1 MFGISLLLAGSLL
14 VDAQPSR
21 FAQKDGDPTPG
32 SKPSSFPKTARDR
45 HEYDLLDIRW
55 DVTVDPSQESISGVA
70 TNTVK
75 TLLKNA
81 QLYFDAARL
90 NISSVRV
97 NGETVSYKVVGDV
110 LEVLPHLTTKIDP
123 KTKKTSTTVKNRAAG
138 ETLKVEI
145 RYSTRPDAGVYFVPE
160 ANAYPAQTAVVF
172 TQGEMEDT
180 RYWLPT
186 YDSPN
191 DKATSEGIIR
201 VPSNWSVLSNGAL
214 IAKKQEGKQA
224 VWHWKISKPHAT
236 YLISFVGGEYTALKD
251 GVWEGIE
258 VTNWAPKGVEP
269 WVDNA
274 FGGTHRI
281 VEFFSGLVGV
291 KYPWEKYAQ
300 SAVPE
305 FMFGGME
312 NVSCTTNTITSTFPK
327 EVNPLQSATGL
338 VAHELAHQWFGD
350 LITTSDWSHIWVNE
364 GWASFL
370 PTFWTRKEQGDDEF
384 HLERVGT
391 YDGGLGGMD
400 GANRPMV
407 FKGYGDP
414 MEMFDGNAYPGGA
427 TRMFMLMNTLGEEAF
442 WKATKEYLQEWGYKN
457 TDTEIF
463 FKAFEKSSGKSLDS
477 FRKQWFYTAG
487 YPKFQVTRSNKK
499 LTIAQKTEGFSG
511 EVSVKIVGAD
521 GGSRLEKVAYGPNSS
536 QTLDIA
542 DGETFFVDPGSWLM
556 CRVQYPTVT
565 AEERLRLWKAA
576 DNAGDRQRVLG
587 IPGQPFGD
595 KVATELLASESTI
608 GLSMGLIDQID
619 NLDTLMAMVDGSTDL
634 RLVNHILGK
643 FGRYKN
649 EDRVLAKLK
658 QVFESHPNDALKR
671 TAFNSLLALTN
682 DEKLAQQ
689 GWKTPTYDMGI
700 RTDALSWITRKNPK
714 AARALAWE
722 AIRGKAPA
730 PVRKAAMIQ
739 LAMLKDEKGDRSV
752 YEMLEQG
759 ARNRSYG
766 ILSTAITGLAIYGD
780 PAAVKVLRP
789 LKNHSLHFIRNQVKG
804 VLSAFGE

>member
-1 MFGISLLLAGSLL
+1 VFGISLLLAGSLL

-21 FAQKDGDPTPG
+21 FLPQDGDPTPG
-32 SKPSSFPKTARDR
+32 SKPSGFPKTARDR

-55 DVTVDPSQESISGVA
+55 DVSVDPDQESISGVA

-90 NISSVRV
+90 NISSVKV
-97 NGETVSYKVVGDV
+97 NGETVSYKVIGDV
-110 LEVLPHLTTKIDP
+110 LEVLPHLVTKVDA

-145 RYSTRPDAGVYFVPE
+145 RYSTRPDAGVYFVQE
-160 ANAYPAQTAVVF
+160 ANAYPAQTTVVF

-201 VPSNWSVLSNGAL
+201 VPANWSVLSNGAL
-214 IAKKQEGKQA
+214 IAKKQDGKQA

-236 YLISFVGGEYTALKD
+236 YLISFVGGEYSALKD

-312 NVSCTTNTITSTFPK
+312 NVSCTTNTITATFPK

-370 PTFWTRKEQGDDEF
+370 PTFWTRKEQGDEDF

-407 FKGYGDP
+407 FKGYKDP

-427 TRMFMLMNTLGEEAF
+427 ARMFMLMNTLGEEAF

-463 FKAFEKSSGKSLDS
+463 FKAFEKSTGKSLDN

-487 YPKFQVTRSNKK
+487 YPRFQVTRANKK
-499 LTIAQKTEGFSG
+499 LTIAQKTAGFSG
-511 EVSVKIVGAD
+511 EVSVKFVGAE
-521 GGSRLEKVAYGPNSS
+521 GQVRTEKVSYSPNSS

-556 CRVQYPTVT
+556 CRVQYPTIT

-576 DNAGDRQRVLG
+576 EHAGDRQRVLS
-587 IPGQPFGD
+587 IPGQPLGD
-595 KVATELLASESTI
+595 KVATELLATEPTI
-608 GLSMGLIDQID
+608 GLGMALVEQIE
-619 NLDTLMAMVDGSTDL
+619 NLDTLMGIVDGQSDL
-634 RLVNHILGK
+634 RLVNAVLGK
-643 FGRYKN
+643 FGRFKN
-649 EDRVLAKLK
+649 EDRVLAKLE

-671 TAFNSLLALTN
+671 TAFNSLLSLTN

-689 GWKTPTYDMGI
+689 GWKTSTYDMGI
-700 RTDALSWITRKNPK
+700 RTDALGWLTRKNPK
-714 AARALAWE
+714 LARTLSWE
-722 AIRGKAPA
+722 AIRAKAPA

-739 LAMLKDEKGDRSV
+739 LAMMKDERGDRAV

-759 ARNRSYG
+759 ARSRSYG

>member
-1 MFGISLLLAGSLL
+1 M
-14 VDAQPSR
+14 
-21 FAQKDGDPTPG
+21 
-32 SKPSSFPKTARDR
+32 
-45 HEYDLLDIRW
+45 LDIRW
-55 DVTVDPSQESISGVA
+55 DITVDPAQESISGVA

-90 NISSVRV
+90 SIGSVKV
-97 NGETVSYKVVGDV
+97 NGETVSYKVLGDV
-110 LEVLPHLTTKIDP
+110 LEVLPHLVTKVDA

-145 RYSTRPDAGVYFVPE
+145 RYSTRPDAGVYFVAE

-214 IAKKQEGKQA
+214 VAKKQEGTQA
-224 VWHWKISKPHAT
+224 IWHWKISKPHAT
-236 YLISFVGGEYTALKD
+236 YLISFVGGEYALLKD

-269 WVDNA
+269 WVENA
-274 FGGTHRI
+274 FGGTHKI

-312 NVSCTTNTITSTFPK
+312 NVSCTTNTITATFPK

-350 LITTSDWSHIWVNE
+350 LITTSEWAHIWVNE

-370 PTFWTRKEQGDDEF
+370 PAFWTRKDQGDDEF
-384 HLERVGT
+384 HLERVGI

-407 FKGYGDP
+407 FKNYGDP
-414 MEMFDGNAYPGGA
+414 IEMFDGNAYPGGA

-463 FKAFEKSSGKSLDS
+463 FKAFEKSSGKSLDA

-487 YPKFQVTRSNKK
+487 YPKFQVTKSNKK

-511 EVSVKIVGAD
+511 EVSVKFVGAN
-521 GGSRLEKVAYGPNSS
+521 GASRTEKVTYGPNSS
-536 QTLDIA
+536 QSLDIA

-556 CRVQYPTVT
+556 CRVNYPTIT
-565 AEERLRLWKAA
+565 SEERLRLWKAA
-576 DNAGDRQRVLG
+576 ENAGDRERVLG

-595 KVATELLASESTI
+595 KVATELLAGEPAI
-608 GLSMGLIDQID
+608 GLKIALIEQIE
-619 NLDTLMAMVDGSTDL
+619 NLETLMAMVDGNTDL
-634 RLVNHILGK
+634 RLVNSILGK
-643 FGRYKN
+643 FGRFKN
-649 EDRVLAKLK
+649 EERVLTKLK
-658 QVFESHPNDALKR
+658 QVFESHPNEALKR
-671 TAFNSLLALTN
+671 TAFNSLLSLTN

-700 RTDALSWITRKNPK
+700 RTDALGWLTRKNAK
-714 AARALAWE
+714 LARSLAWE
-722 AIRGKAPA
+722 AIRAKAPA

-739 LAMLKDEKGDRSV
+739 LAVMKDEKGDRSV

-766 ILSTAITGLAIYGD
+766 ILSTAITGLSIYGD

-804 VLSAFGE
+804 VLAQFGE